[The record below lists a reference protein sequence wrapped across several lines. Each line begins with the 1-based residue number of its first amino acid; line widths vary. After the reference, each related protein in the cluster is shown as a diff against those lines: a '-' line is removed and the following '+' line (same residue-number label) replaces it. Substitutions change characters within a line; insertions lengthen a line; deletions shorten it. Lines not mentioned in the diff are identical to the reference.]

1 MKNPKQPNASR
12 CQSKQSKGSK
22 KQASNMSGLP
32 RNGRIWKETA
42 ARDGDLCHKRLEE
55 YLQNNSV
62 NCTIVEIH
70 SQLHDV
76 AFQVQVGQ
84 MRHEK

>member
-62 NCTIVEIH
+62 NCTINGNTQSTARCCVSGASGSNET
-70 SQLHDV
+70 
-76 AFQVQVGQ
+76 
-84 MRHEK
+84 

>member
-1 MKNPKQPNASR
+1 
-12 CQSKQSKGSK
+12 
-22 KQASNMSGLP
+22 MSGLP
-32 RNGRIWKETA
+32 TIGRIWKETA
-42 ARDGDLCHKRLEE
+42 ARHGDLCHKRLEE